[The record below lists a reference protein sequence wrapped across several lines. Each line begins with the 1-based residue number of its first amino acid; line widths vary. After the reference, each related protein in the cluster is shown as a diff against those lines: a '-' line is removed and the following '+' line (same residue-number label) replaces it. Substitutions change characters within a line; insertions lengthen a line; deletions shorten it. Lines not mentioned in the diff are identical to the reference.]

1 MMRIGFISTYPPIE
15 CGIGT
20 YTSYLNEELR
30 RQHNETFV
38 ISQVGAGG
46 VKVFPIYWPESIS
59 IAAQIFNISA
69 KMTPDIIHIQHEFGL
84 YGSQWGVQV
93 IELILRYELSGVPVV
108 TTLHTVYEDD
118 ISQKKTILRLII
130 SESSAVIVHE
140 EYQKEI
146 LLKDF
151 GQEHED
157 KIHIIHHGVRRVS
170 NIKGAKAKLELEGK
184 KIILLC
190 GYFRPTKG
198 FHRVVKLFPQI
209 CKRSLDAVLLIAG
222 KSRGLEFLD
231 YQREFFESINKS
243 ICNDKIIVLRG
254 QFPQKTFDTIL
265 SSSDVVVLPY
275 ERSGPS
281 GILAQCYAFNKPVV
295 TTDLLPLRLSIER
308 SKGGFIANTDQEFVE
323 NIVKLI
329 SNDKL
334 SQQFRNNIKSYI
346 KKDVGWDNVAKS
358 HIKMYQS
365 VVRVPYVRARHVF
378 WE

>member
-1 MMRIGFISTYPPIE
+1 MRIGFISTYPPIE

-20 YTSYLNEELR
+20 YTCYLNEELR
-30 RQHNETFV
+30 RQNNETFV
-38 ISQVGAGG
+38 VSQVGARG

-69 KMTPDIIHIQHEFGL
+69 KMTPDIVHIQHEFGL
-84 YGSQWGVQV
+84 YGSQSGVQV

-108 TTLHTVYEDD
+108 TTLHTVYEDAN
-118 ISQKKTILRLII
+118 SQQKIILRLII
-130 SESSAVIVHE
+130 SEGSAVIVHE

-146 LLKDF
+146 LLKNF

-170 NIKGAKAKLELEGK
+170 NIKGAKARLELEGK
-184 KIILLC
+184 KVILLC

-209 CKRSLDAVLLIAG
+209 CKRNLDAVLLIAG

-231 YQREFFESINKS
+231 YQKEFFESINKS
-243 ICNDKIIVLRG
+243 KCNDKIIVLRG

-265 SSSDVVVLPY
+265 SSSDIVILPY
-275 ERSGPS
+275 ERSGLS

-295 TTDLLPLRLSIER
+295 TTDLLPFRLSIER
-308 SKGGFIANTDQEFVE
+308 SKGGLIAGSDQEFVE

-334 SQQFRNNIKSYI
+334 RQQFRNNIRSYI

-358 HIKMYQS
+358 HIKIYQS
-365 VVRVPYVRARHVF
+365 VVRVPYGRARHVF